1 MILIHILIL
10 ILILIHHPLST
21 IHYLPSIPGE
31 FTIQRPTINQLFSGS
46 SRPLRAVSAA
56 MSSKYSGNYPAE
68 KCIDGVVSG
77 GKSNLCHTSALKGEK
92 TPWLA
97 LDFGGVVSV
106 EKVVINNRDDCCGD
120 RLRDAEIRV
129 ANQLP
134 SPAQEMFR
142 GGQLLGIFKGPAKNG
157 EEVTLT
163 SSTELRG
170 RFVIV
175 QINSKGNGII
185 NLHEVT
191 VWGKPA

>member
-1 MILIHILIL
+1 M
-10 ILILIHHPLST
+10 
-21 IHYLPSIPGE
+21 
-31 FTIQRPTINQLFSGS
+31 
-46 SRPLRAVSAA
+46 RAVSATQ
-56 MSSKYSGNYPAE
+56 SSMWGGGSYHAE
-68 KCIDGVVSG
+68 KCIDGVISG
-77 GKSNLCHTSALKGEK
+77 GTSNLCHTNGDIGEK

-97 LDFGGVVSV
+97 LDFGAVVSV

-129 ANQLP
+129 ANKLP
-134 SPAQEMFR
+134 FSSQEMYR
-142 GGQLLGIFKGPAKNG
+142 GGELLGIFKGPASNG

-170 RFVIV
+170 RFVIL
-175 QINSKGNGII
+175 QIDSTGPLGNGII

>member
-1 MILIHILIL
+1 M
-10 ILILIHHPLST
+10 
-21 IHYLPSIPGE
+21 
-31 FTIQRPTINQLFSGS
+31 
-46 SRPLRAVSAA
+46 RAVSATQ
-56 MSSKYSGNYPAE
+56 SSPYDGLTAE

-77 GKSNLCHTSALKGEK
+77 GRSNVCHTNGDIGEK

-97 LDFGGVVSV
+97 LDFGAVVSV

-134 SPAQEMFR
+134 SSAQEMFR
-142 GGQLLGIFKGPAKNG
+142 GGQLLGIFKGPAKTG

-175 QINSKGNGII
+175 QIDSKGNGII

-191 VWGKPA
+191 VWGKPAFLGRLSPTYLPAPSGV